1 MLYISNCFC
10 FFHSYDAVAGAE
22 GARVWRDE
30 SVAGGVAA
38 RSEMAVASAAASLA
52 ISRAE
57 AGDAGSY
64 R

>member
-10 FFHSYDAVAGAE
+10 FCSSYDAVAGAE

-30 SVAGGVAA
+30 GVAGGVAA
-38 RSEMAVASAAASLA
+38 RSEMAVSGAAASLA

-57 AGDAGSY
+57 AGDAGTY